1 METNDMI
8 KCISELSEKLTESER
23 FTQQLSKKLEKALYE
38 LHHSIGAWV
47 PLKQKA
53 YYREQLQI
61 VRDAM
66 PPDPLPSDRDVARLV
81 IATAQPNKITLIQK
95 SDMTKAAALI
105 AAHREAAVKTERE
118 VSKLLAEKLRNYLPH
133 CGKQDMTNH
142 EKELVEMVEM
152 IVQGDGK

>member
-1 METNDMI
+1 MTDAE
-8 KCISELSEKLTESER
+8 
-23 FTQQLSKKLEKALYE
+23 KLEKALYE

-105 AAHREAAVKTERE
+105 AAHREADVKAER
-118 VSKLLAEKLRNYLPH
+118 KRCADRAINFLR
-133 CGKQDMTNH
+133 TNTFADD
-142 EKELVEMVEM
+142 EGVGLCSAIM
-152 IVQGDGK
+152 QGDGR